1 MHPFSGRV
9 CHQNEG
15 EKQER
20 GKPGRNQEGEAPA
33 QEGGEENQQ
42 DDSSGS
48 PGRTVVEEPKRTTSL
63 GWKKDVKGPRKEV
76 FRL

>member
-15 EKQER
+15 VKQER

-42 DDSSGS
+42 DDSRGKSWENRGAQEKNQSRLEKRRQGS
-48 PGRTVVEEPKRTTSL
+48 Q
-63 GWKKDVKGPRKEV
+63 KGGI
-76 FRL
+76 